1 MPLDH
6 LWATWRSDYVT
17 GLNSSRSGAEA
28 SDAGDGPTGIEGST
42 GVEGSTGAPDP
53 DAGPPIPDVE
63 GLSLFERILAAPGTD
78 DEKQIVLRGERCFVI
93 LNRFP
98 YTSGHLMVLP
108 LRAVP
113 NLDDLDAEEFAEIW
127 ALVRDA
133 VVALKAGLACDAVNV
148 GINLGIAAGG
158 SQADHLHVH
167 CVPRWVGDANF
178 MSVAGETRV
187 LPVSL
192 DHARDAIRAAWPA
205 S

>member
-1 MPLDH
+1 VTTAAEAGGGPSPALAR
-6 LWATWRSDYVT
+6 LWAGWRSQYITRITTND
-17 GLNSSRSGAEA
+17 AEVRP
-28 SDAGDGPTGIEGST
+28 DEDGR
-42 GVEGSTGAPDP
+42 
-53 DAGPPIPDVE
+53 
-63 GLSLFERILAAPGTD
+63 SLFERILLAPGTD
-78 DEKQIVLRGERCFVI
+78 DEKQIVLRGSRCFVI

-113 NLDDLDAEEFAEIW
+113 NLEDLDGDEFAELW

-133 VVALKAGLACDAVNV
+133 VVALKAGLGCDAVNV
-148 GINLGIAAGG
+148 GINLGAAAGG